1 MVERN
6 SFLKKAKEFEKKYN
20 LNYYEVLQRF
30 MFERI
35 LERISISK
43 YQDNFILKGGL
54 LLAAMFGVENRTTKD
69 MDATIRGIDISKG
82 KMVDILNEIL
92 SIDLKDGV
100 KFNIVN
106 ITDIRQDD
114 EYGGNKY
121 HITGRVNN
129 IKVNLEID
137 ISTGDQVTPRELKFK
152 YPLLFEDRNIVINSY
167 NIETILSE
175 KIETVLRRGK
185 YNSRMK
191 DYYDI
196 YIFLTKLRNDI
207 DMAILKDAIDITFS
221 SRESLGY
228 LNDYQKIIDSII
240 NEERIKKQWNIYS
253 NKYEYADGIDFNE
266 VLVLLKGLIEEL
278 HVEVVAV

>member
-1 MVERN
+1 MVEEKIK
-6 SFLKKAKEFEKKYN
+6 LKAKELEDKYN
-20 LNYYEVLQRF
+20 LNYYESLQRF

-35 LERISISK
+35 LERISVSK

-69 MDATIRGIDISKG
+69 MDTTITGIDISKDR
-82 KMVDILNEIL
+82 MVDVLNEIL

-100 KFNIVN
+100 KFDIVS
-106 ITDIRQDD
+106 ITDIREED

-121 HITGRVNN
+121 HITGIINS

-137 ISTGDQVTPRELKFK
+137 ISTGDKVTPKELKFK
-152 YPLLFEDRNIVINSY
+152 YPLLFEDRSILINSY
-167 NIETILSE
+167 NIETILAE

-196 YIFLTKLRNDI
+196 YFFLTKLKNEIDI
-207 DMAILKDAIDITFS
+207 NILKDAIDNTFTKRDS
-221 SRESLGY
+221 FEY
-228 LNDYQKIIDSII
+228 LNDYSEIIKSIIDSD
-240 NEERIKKQWNIYS
+240 RIKTNWNSYS
-253 NKYEYADGIDFNE
+253 KKNSYANNLEVDQIMFLLNDFI
-266 VLVLLKGLIEEL
+266 KEL
-278 HVEVVAV
+278 NLELVAV

>member
-221 SRESLGY
+221 SRESLEY